1 MADHAAQHGGGGYE
15 KKDADLKLIVI
26 CGIIVFAVVIVSF
39 IIVRQ
44 TFVVM
49 DRAEGNHSAE
59 VSPMWEG
66 QVLPPS
72 PRLRVNAKM
81 RLAELRARE
90 HRLLNTYGWVD
101 ELTGTARI
109 PVDRAKELVLQG
121 HGLASL
127 PVPEEVDALS
137 DPGETSLPPSSKDAH
152 DGHDSSVEEADHD
165 H

>member
-1 MADHAAQHGGGGYE
+1 MADHAAQQGAGGYE
-15 KKDADLKLIVI
+15 KKDADLKLILI
-26 CGIIVFAVVIVSF
+26 CGLILFAVVVVSF

-49 DRAEGNHSAE
+49 DRAEDNHDVE

-90 HRLLNTYGWVD
+90 DRLLNTYAWVD

-109 PVDRAKELVLQG
+109 PIDRAKDLVLEG
-121 HGLASL
+121 YGLASL

-137 DPGETSLPPSSKDAH
+137 VPEVEALPEDSKDAH
-152 DGHDSSVEEADHD
+152 HGHDSSVEEGDHD